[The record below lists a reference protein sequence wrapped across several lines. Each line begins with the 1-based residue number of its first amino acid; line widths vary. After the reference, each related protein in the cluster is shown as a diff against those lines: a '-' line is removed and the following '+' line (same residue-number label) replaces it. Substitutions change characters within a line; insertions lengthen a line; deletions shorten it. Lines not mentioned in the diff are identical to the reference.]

1 MWARA
6 RTRRENGFEK
16 KNENYSTWRNNPHSM
31 CMHIVHVCL
40 HNRQQ
45 QKENAIVIFKE
56 EMKSRNKV
64 RYAAKP
70 AKMTIMKLKSM
81 TSRIFI
87 TLNQI
92 AHLLSVQSKLQI
104 KWDCHIFNILIG
116 TIMLSLL
123 SPRYNIRMGLSVICS
138 SLKTIW
144 LSMHISQVEKISAFS
159 IIKIHSIKHTFRNE
173 DHPEHPIPGGITSW
187 VWNDSIGALFNVSQ

>member
-1 MWARA
+1 
-6 RTRRENGFEK
+6 
-16 KNENYSTWRNNPHSM
+16 M

-138 SLKTIW
+138 ITENHLTLNAYFSSRENQCIFNYQDPFYKAYIQEW
-144 LSMHISQVEKISAFS
+144 GSSRAFDSRRNYFMSVERFNRGPFQCISIDFS
-159 IIKIHSIKHTFRNE
+159 VNTNTKPSWIIHY
-173 DHPEHPIPGGITSW
+173 
-187 VWNDSIGALFNVSQ
+187 L

>member
-1 MWARA
+1 M
-6 RTRRENGFEK
+6 K
-16 KNENYSTWRNNPHSM
+16 KQCSDPHSM
-31 CMHIVHVCL
+31 CMHIVYVCL

-138 SLKTIW
+138 SLKTI
-144 LSMHISQVEKISAFS
+144 
-159 IIKIHSIKHTFRNE
+159 
-173 DHPEHPIPGGITSW
+173 
-187 VWNDSIGALFNVSQ
+187 